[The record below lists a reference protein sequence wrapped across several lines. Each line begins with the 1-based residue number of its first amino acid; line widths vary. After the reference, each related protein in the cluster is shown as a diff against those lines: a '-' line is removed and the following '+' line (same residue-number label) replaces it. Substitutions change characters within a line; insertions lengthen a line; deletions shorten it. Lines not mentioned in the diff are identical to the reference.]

1 MKFEM
6 KMPDLSTTNS
16 AVKLLNWL
24 VEVGGKVRQ
33 GQAVIEVETDKATM
47 EVEATVKGTLVEKRC
62 EPGVQVEVGEVIAII
77 QIEEG
82 SRNTD
87 SPDQVVPSV
96 QIEKM
101 QTSAPAPVPKK
112 EGSMFARNR
121 AVRKSPS

>member
-16 AVKLLNWL
+16 AVKVLNWF
-24 VEVGGKVRQ
+24 VEVGGAVRQ

-47 EVEATVKGTLVEKRC
+47 EVEATVNGTLIEKGC
-62 EPGVQVEVGEVIAII
+62 EPGAQVEVGEVIAII
-77 QIEEG
+77 QIEDG
-82 SRNTD
+82 SRNRD
-87 SPDQVVPSV
+87 SPGKVAPSI

-101 QTSAPAPVPKK
+101 QAPAPPPVPKK

-121 AVRKSPS
+121 AIRKSPS